1 MNKTAAK
8 LHAFN
13 DSIRN
18 SVWFHMV
25 TELLD
30 RFSRHDVLTLSAA
43 LAFYTALSLSP
54 LLLITLSVVGV
65 LGEHSETRLLQEI
78 RNVLGDQASAAIT
91 TIIHSAHARPT
102 LGNTARTLG
111 IVFLVFS
118 ASSVFVQ
125 LQYSLNRIWEIE
137 GKTAGGLWSLI
148 RHRLLSMGMVISL
161 GFLALVSLLVSTV
174 LSFFLTG
181 EGEIWQFMNFLI
193 TLLVFSVLFGLIF
206 KFVPD
211 VKISWNNAL
220 YGGAVTA
227 ILFALGKYVIGIYL
241 GRSAV
246 GSAYGAAGSL
256 IVFLTWVY
264 YSSVIVF
271 TGAEITCILTAR
283 HTGTKR
289 PAS

>member
-1 MNKTAAK
+1 MNKLVKIT
-8 LHAFN
+8 HAISDTVSMNRWF
-13 DSIRN
+13 
-18 SVWFHMV
+18 SVGK
-25 TELLD
+25 ELLEK
-30 RFSRHDVLTLSAA
+30 FSKHEILTLSAA

-65 LGEHSETRLLQEI
+65 LGEHSQTRLLEEI
-78 RNVLGDQASAAIT
+78 RNVLGDQASTAIT
-91 TIIHSAHARPT
+91 TVIHSAHTRPS
-102 LGNTARTLG
+102 LGNLARTLG
-111 IVFLVFS
+111 ILFLVFS

-125 LQYSLNRIWEIE
+125 LQYSLNKIWEIE
-137 GKTAGGLWSLI
+137 GKISAGLWSLI

-181 EGEIWQFMNFLI
+181 EGQIWQFMNFLV
-193 TLLVFSVLFGLIF
+193 TLLVFSALFALIF

-211 VKISWNNAL
+211 TKISWRNAFS
-220 YGGAVTA
+220 GGIVTA
-227 ILFALGKYVIGIYL
+227 ILFALGKNMIGIYL

-271 TGAEITCILTAR
+271 TGAEITCILTTR
-283 HTGTKR
+283 HTGVKR